1 MTRNR
6 PSSRPNRDG
15 NATFERLA
23 DATAAA
29 GADAFVH
36 VGDRFDD
43 DLRYLTRF
51 AGPDRDYAFVHV
63 AGRAVLCA
71 PRLFAEQ
78 AEREFPG
85 SVVSAS
91 ESSASSAAER
101 ALEVLGDR
109 LASPLED
116 ACVLALPSMP
126 AGVTR
131 TVADGVDEVVLEPID
146 LGRARKTSAE
156 RDRHAFVQ
164 RAAQRGMAR
173 AEAVLAAAT
182 PETAEDAEE
191 ARLDELRWDGDLL
204 TTERLRREVNAT
216 LARSGVRDA
225 GNTVIGAGTTCADLH
240 FTGDDRIGP
249 GETVLLD
256 LSPRGPQGYYADLT
270 RTYVVGDVG
279 EWERR
284 SYDAVAEARDAA
296 FDALRGGAGTRAA
309 DVHEAAT
316 GKLAEYGFESGD
328 VDVGMSH
335 GTGHGVGVSLHEAP
349 SLSSEDPLEAGHVVT
364 VEPGVYDPDR
374 GGVRLED
381 LVVVTADGYENL
393 TAYPCEIEPNPTR
406 AETISDLSNQI

>member
-1 MTRNR
+1 MSRDG
-6 PSSRPNRDG
+6 SSAEPNRGG

-23 DATAAA
+23 DATAAT

-51 AGPDRDYAFVHV
+51 AGPDRDYAFVSV
-63 AGRAVLCA
+63 DGRATLCA

-78 AEREFPG
+78 AKREFPG
-85 SVVSAS
+85 AVVPAG
-91 ESSASSAAER
+91 ESSASSAAGR
-101 ALEVLGDR
+101 ALEVLGER
-109 LASPLED
+109 LPSPLED
-116 ACVLALPSMP
+116 AYVLALPSMP
-126 AGVTR
+126 AGATR
-131 TVADGVDEVVLEPID
+131 AIAAAVDEVALEPID
-146 LGRARKTSAE
+146 LGRARKTTAE

-182 PETAEDAEE
+182 AVTAENDWC
-191 ARLDELRWDGDLL
+191 DELRWRGDPL
-204 TTERLRREVNAT
+204 TTERLRREVNAV
-216 LARSGVRDA
+216 LARFGVRDA
-225 GNTVIGAGTTCADLH
+225 GNTVIGAGATCADLH
-240 FTGDDRIGP
+240 FIGEDRIGP

-256 LSPRGPQGYYADLT
+256 LSPRGPRGYYADLT
-270 RTYVVGDVG
+270 RTFVVGEVG

-284 SYDAVAEARDAA
+284 TYDAVAEAQDAA
-296 FDALRGGAGTRAA
+296 FDVLRGGAGTRAA

-316 GKLAEYGFESGD
+316 GTLAEYGFESGD
-328 VDVGMSH
+328 VDVGMYH

-349 SLSSEDPLEAGHVVT
+349 SLSSEGPLEAGHVVT

-381 LVVVTADGYENL
+381 FVVVTDDGYENL
-393 TAYPCEIEPNPTR
+393 TAYPCEIEPDPDR
-406 AETISDLSNQI
+406 IEMVSDTSD

>member
-1 MTRNR
+1 MSRDR
-6 PSSRPNRDG
+6 SSAEPNRSG
-15 NATFERLA
+15 NATLERLA

-63 AGRAVLCA
+63 DGRATLCA

-85 SVVSAS
+85 TVVPAGG
-91 ESSASSAAER
+91 SSASSAAER
-101 ALEVLGDR
+101 ALEILDER
-109 LASPLED
+109 LSSPLED
-116 ACVLALPSMP
+116 ARVLALPSMP
-126 AGVTR
+126 AGATR
-131 TVADGVDEVVLEPID
+131 AIASAVDEVALEPIE
-146 LGRARKTSAE
+146 LGRAYKTSAE

-173 AEAVLAAAT
+173 AEAVLAGAT
-182 PETAEDAEE
+182 AETAEDS
-191 ARLDELRWDGDLL
+191 RYDELRWRGDPL

-216 LARSGVRDA
+216 LARSGVRNA
-225 GNTVIGAGTTCADLH
+225 GNTVIGAGATCADLH
-240 FTGDDRIGP
+240 FAGEDRIDP

-284 SYDAVAEARDAA
+284 AYDAVVEAQDAA

-316 GKLAEYGFESGD
+316 GTLAEYGFESGD
-328 VDVGMSH
+328 VDVGMYH
-335 GTGHGVGVSLHEAP
+335 GTGHGVGASLHEAP
-349 SLSSEDPLEAGHVVT
+349 SLSSEEPLEAGHVVT

-393 TAYPCEIEPNPTR
+393 TAYPCEIEPNPSR
-406 AETISDLSNQI
+406 DETLPEHSN

>member
-1 MTRNR
+1 MSRDR
-6 PSSRPNRDG
+6 SSAEPNRDG
-15 NATFERLA
+15 KAAFERLA

-43 DLRYLTRF
+43 NLRYLTRF
-51 AGPDRDYAFVHV
+51 DGPDRDYAFVHV

-78 AEREFPG
+78 AEREFPETVAPAG
-85 SVVSAS
+85 
-91 ESSASSAAER
+91 ESSASSAAGR
-101 ALEVLGDR
+101 ALEVLDDR

-116 ACVLALPSMP
+116 VRVLALPSIP
-126 AGVTR
+126 AGATR
-131 TVADGVDEVVLEPID
+131 SLADAVGEVVLEPID

-164 RAAQRGMAR
+164 RAAQQGMAR

-182 PETAEDAEE
+182 PETTED
-191 ARLDELRWDGDLL
+191 DGHGELRWRGDPL

-225 GNTVIGAGTTCADLH
+225 GNTVIGAGETCADLH
-240 FTGDDRIGP
+240 FTGEGRISP
-249 GETVLLD
+249 DETVLLD

-270 RTYVVGDVG
+270 RTFVVGDVG

-284 SYDAVAEARDAA
+284 AYEAVGEAQDAA
-296 FDALRGGAGTRAA
+296 FDALRGGAGMRAA

-316 GKLAEYGFESGD
+316 RTLAEYGFESGD
-328 VDVGMSH
+328 VDVGMYH

-381 LVVVTADGYENL
+381 LIVVTADGYENL

-406 AETISDLSNQI
+406 TETISDLSN

>member
-1 MTRNR
+1 MSRDR
-6 PSSRPNRDG
+6 SSPEPNRDG
-15 NATFERLA
+15 SSAFERLS

-43 DLRYLTRF
+43 DLRYLSRF
-51 AGPDRDYAFVHV
+51 AGPDRDYAFVY
-63 AGRAVLCA
+63 ADGRATLCA
-71 PRLFAEQ
+71 PRLFADQ

-85 SVVSAS
+85 EVVPTR

-101 ALEVLGDR
+101 ALEELENR
-109 LASPLED
+109 LTSPLED
-116 ACVLALPSMP
+116 ARVLALPSMP
-126 AGVTR
+126 AGATR
-131 TVADGVDEVVLEPID
+131 TIADAVDEVTLEPID

-182 PETAEDAEE
+182 VETAENDRRDA
-191 ARLDELRWDGDLL
+191 LRWRGDPL

-216 LARSGVRDA
+216 LARAGVRDA
-225 GNTVIGAGTTCADLH
+225 ANTVIGAGATCADLH
-240 FTGDDRIGP
+240 FTGEDRIDS

-256 LSPRGPQGYYADLT
+256 LSPRGPRGYYADLT

-284 SYDAVAEARDAA
+284 AYEAVREAQDAA
-296 FDALRGGAGTRAA
+296 FDALRSGSGTRAA

-316 GKLAEYGFESGD
+316 GRLAEYGFETGD
-328 VDVGMSH
+328 VDVGMYH
-335 GTGHGVGVSLHEAP
+335 GTGHGVGISLHEAP
-349 SLSSEDPLEAGHVVT
+349 SLSSEEPLEAGHVVT

-393 TAYPCEIEPNPTR
+393 TAYPRTIEPDPER
-406 AETISDLSNQI
+406 GEMVSDQSE